1 MPAKSLIPCPNC
13 GYENRPSAVLCN
25 LCKEILP
32 GAVQKLRDEKEKKQ
46 KEKIPVERSSFY
58 AEKDKNIRNSYII
71 LFAMIAILA
80 LLGVSI
86 GGAYGDPAAGGVIA
100 LIVAGAISGY
110 SWFSAS
116 SLIMSMSG
124 AKKIGYDDM
133 PELFNIVEEMKIASG
148 LPMPDVYVIDS
159 PAPNA
164 FATGRDPNN
173 SAVAVT
179 TGLIEK
185 LNRDELQGVIAHEM
199 GHIRNFDIRYAML
212 AAALLGSIALISDAF
227 LRGGVLRR
235 RGGGRG
241 GGNPAMMIL
250 AIVLAIAAPI
260 SAYLLQMAVSRR
272 REFLADAS
280 AVEFTRNPNGLA
292 SALAK
297 ITADPAPLE
306 SANRAT
312 QHLYIVNP
320 VKNFSMKARALMS
333 THPATEARIN
343 ALRKMGADIA
353 S

>member
-13 GYENRPSAVLCN
+13 GYENSPRAVLCS

-32 GAVQKLRDEKEKKQ
+32 DAVQRLRDK
-46 KEKIPVERSSFY
+46 KEKIRVERSSFY

-86 GGAYGDPAAGGVIA
+86 GGAYGDPVAGGVIA
-100 LIVAGAISGY
+100 LIVACAISGY

-124 AKKIGYDDM
+124 AKKIERDDM
-133 PELFNIVEEMKIASG
+133 PELFNVVEEMKIASG

-185 LNRDELQGVIAHEM
+185 L
-199 GHIRNFDIRYAML
+199 
-212 AAALLGSIALISDAF
+212 
-227 LRGGVLRR
+227 
-235 RGGGRG
+235 
-241 GGNPAMMIL
+241 
-250 AIVLAIAAPI
+250 
-260 SAYLLQMAVSRR
+260 
-272 REFLADAS
+272 
-280 AVEFTRNPNGLA
+280 
-292 SALAK
+292 
-297 ITADPAPLE
+297 
-306 SANRAT
+306 
-312 QHLYIVNP
+312 
-320 VKNFSMKARALMS
+320 
-333 THPATEARIN
+333 
-343 ALRKMGADIA
+343 
-353 S
+353 